1 MPRTELQEWPLGAI
15 QWILARNRW
24 CSKTSVPMFRLSAR
38 GGLLLD
44 GSHLPDLSCSQEPGG
59 HKVAVG
65 DTHTPETSAPF
76 LGKVI
81 RPKSARRR
89 VGSQQKYKKPD
100 LASGLFFFE
109 RLASLTIRP

>member
-65 DTHTPETSAPF
+65 DTYTPLKRARPF
-76 LGKVI
+76 WQG
-81 RPKSARRR
+81 
-89 VGSQQKYKKPD
+89 
-100 LASGLFFFE
+100 
-109 RLASLTIRP
+109 

>member
-44 GSHLPDLSCSQEPGG
+44 GSHPSVITSKAANGYHFKTGQLKWPSRTEIVLASVSETLLSRI
-59 HKVAVG
+59 
-65 DTHTPETSAPF
+65 DF
-76 LGKVI
+76 
-81 RPKSARRR
+81 KSAQKLFLVPNRGTLTQLTVRERR
-89 VGSQQKYKKPD
+89 VGW
-100 LASGLFFFE
+100 
-109 RLASLTIRP
+109 